1 MYTTRER
8 HPVPLCLVV
17 AAAGWLGCGEPG
29 GEQRATSSGAA
40 SPPPV
45 DVVVVTPVREALDR
59 QVVLPASIEAF
70 ETTTLFSKVSG
81 YLGRISVDIGDK
93 VERGQLLATI
103 EVPEIIDQLR
113 KAEADLAA
121 NQADRASTESELESF
136 EAKSRLQELTY
147 ERIESVRRAEPDV
160 ISQQAV
166 DEARAEFEVARAAVQ
181 VAKGRIGQIESKVK
195 QVEAEIDRL
204 ETLIGFS
211 EVRAPFSGIVTN
223 RYVHTGTLLQAATSS
238 RPVQGIVTIASL
250 DIVRLYV
257 DVPEAEVSFV
267 QAGDPAVTTVDSMP
281 GREFRGEVTRF
292 SGVLDPTTRTM
303 RTEIH
308 LTNTGWLLRPGM
320 YGRARLTLEERSDA
334 VTIPAE
340 ALRVDGGSSYVY
352 RVVNGRARRTD
363 VETKIRDGV
372 RVEVTGGLNASER
385 IVLSARGALA
395 DNVPVR
401 AVELGPE
408 EPN

>member
-1 MYTTRER
+1 MYTARER
-8 HPVPLCLVV
+8 HPVPLWLVV
-17 AAAGWLGCGEPG
+17 AVAGWLGCGEPG
-29 GEQRATSSGAA
+29 GEQPATSSGVA

-70 ETTTLFSKVSG
+70 ETTTLYSKVSG
-81 YLGRISVDIGDK
+81 YLGRINVDIGDK

-113 KAEADLAA
+113 QAEASLAA
-121 NQADRASTESELESF
+121 TQADRASTESELESF

-147 ERIESVRRAEPDV
+147 ERIEAVRRDEPDV
-160 ISQQAV
+160 ISQQSV
-166 DEARAEFEVARAAVQ
+166 DEAKAEFEVARAAVQ
-181 VAKGRIGQIESKVK
+181 VAKGRIGQIESKVN

-257 DVPEAEVSFV
+257 DVPEAEVPFV

-308 LTNTGWLLRPGM
+308 LANTGWLLRPGM
-320 YGRARLTLEERSDA
+320 YGRARLTLEERFDA

-372 RVEVTGGLNASER
+372 RVEVTGGLTASER

-395 DNVPVR
+395 DNVPVT

-408 EPN
+408 EAN